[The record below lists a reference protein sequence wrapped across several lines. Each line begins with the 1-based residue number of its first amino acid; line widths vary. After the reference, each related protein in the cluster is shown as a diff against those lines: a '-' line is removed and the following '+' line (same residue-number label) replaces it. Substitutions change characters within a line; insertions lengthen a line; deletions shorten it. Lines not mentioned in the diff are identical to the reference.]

1 MQVSAMASDRFE
13 DRLKSVSR
21 FRVVRLQLEGAE
33 ERGSRIRVP
42 VGMAERPPQL
52 GEARRRAWLRVDE
65 PLGVCNGFAHSSSIW
80 DPLVRERVESAVV
93 SPYMQGR
100 SSVALNVPG
109 AQPSAT

>member
-1 MQVSAMASDRFE
+1 MASDRFE
-13 DRLKSVSR
+13 DLIESEPR
-21 FRVVRLQLEGAE
+21 FRVVRLELECAK
-33 ERGSRIRVP
+33 ERGGRIGVP

-65 PLGVCNGFAHSSSIW
+65 PLGVCNGFAHCSSIW
-80 DPLVRERVESAVV
+80 DPLVRERVSKRVESAVV

-109 AQPSAT
+109 AQPSAA